1 MTARDIMTTNVVSVG
16 EEVTVAEVA
25 DLLVAHSFD
34 AVPVV
39 DATGRVLG
47 LVSYDDLIRLVL
59 PEFLDDIDLSFLPAS
74 AGLFPG
80 AGGREGL
87 GDLKARDVMRRDEL
101 QEVPPG
107 EPIAEVARLMLAE
120 GVRRVVVV
128 EEDRLVGIVSRGDIV
143 RAVVHPRLS
152 PDSQESP

>member
-1 MTARDIMTTNVVSVG
+1 MTARDIMTTNIVTVG
-16 EEVTVAEVA
+16 EEAPVGEIA

-39 DATGRVLG
+39 NAASQVLG

-59 PEFLDDIDLSFLPAS
+59 PEFLDDVDLSFLPAS

-80 AGGREGL
+80 AGGCEGL
-87 GDLKARDVMRRDEL
+87 GDVKAKDVMRRDEL

-107 EPIAEVARLMLAE
+107 EPVAEVARLMLTE
-120 GVRRVVVV
+120 GIRRVVVV
-128 EEDRLVGIVSRGDIV
+128 EEGRLVGIVSHGDIV
-143 RAVVHPRLS
+143 RAIVHPRLS
-152 PDSQESP
+152 AGSQESP